1 MGVQIHEDRYG
12 VVSVSLTPVSTAATT
27 SAEQTFTVQ
36 GLTTDMYVGVNQPS
50 ATAYLGVGGVRVS
63 AANTLAITFQNQ
75 SSAGLTSAS
84 GIHKVF
90 WFKPE
95 IVGVTAVQPG

>member
-1 MGVQIHEDRYG
+1 M
-12 VVSVSLTPVSTAATT
+12 SLTPVSTAATT
-27 SAEQTFTVQ
+27 TAEQTFTVT
-36 GLTTDMYVGVNQPS
+36 GLTTDMYVGLNQPA
-50 ATAYLGVGGVRVS
+50 ATAYLGVAGVRVS
-63 AANTLAITFQNQ
+63 AADTLAVTFSNQ

-84 GIHKVF
+84 GVHKIF